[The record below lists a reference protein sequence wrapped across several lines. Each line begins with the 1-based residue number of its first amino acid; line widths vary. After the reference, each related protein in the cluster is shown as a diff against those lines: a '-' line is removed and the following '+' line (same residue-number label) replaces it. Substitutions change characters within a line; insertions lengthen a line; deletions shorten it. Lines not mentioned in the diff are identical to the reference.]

1 MQRLADVRHAHAVL
15 QWDQE
20 TYLPQRGAAFR
31 GRQLSTLSEL
41 AHGLFSEDALGN
53 LLQELQTKN
62 DLSPE
67 ESRNVALSWED
78 YSKAKKYTPD
88 FVRRL
93 SDQTHKAF
101 HAWMDARKQ
110 NAFAPFEKDL
120 DALISLKREEADLLG
135 YDGHPYN
142 ALLNEFERGATVGFL
157 DETFA
162 NLLPSLQR
170 ILQQIAARPQVDASF
185 LHQHFAKEEQW
196 AWGMDLLKKLNFD
209 FEAGRQ
215 DLSEHPF
222 STSFNPQDVR
232 ITTRIDENDFGNMTW
247 SCIHEAGH
255 ALYEQGLPEPA
266 YGLPLGEA
274 CSYSIH
280 ESQSRLWENNV
291 GRGHTFWKAHYPKLQ
306 HRFPAQFQ
314 NVTLDQFYKGINQ
327 VQPSLIR
334 TEADEITY
342 HFHVYIRYEL
352 EKRLLDRSLTTQDV
366 PRYWQEAYRNWMNIT
381 VPDDKQGC
389 LQDVHWSHGS
399 FGYFPTYSLGS
410 FYAAQFY
417 AQAKKNLPGLEEE
430 LSKGNTQP
438 LLQWLRQG
446 VHRWGRFFES
456 NDLCRNLT
464 GKPLDVSYFTDYIL
478 EKYGTI
484 YNL

>member
-20 TYLPQRGAAFR
+20 TYLPKKGAHFR
-31 GRQLSTLSEL
+31 GQQLSTLSEL
-41 AHGLFSEDALGN
+41 AHGLFSEEALGN
-53 LLQELQTKN
+53 LLQELLSKN
-62 DLSPE
+62 DLTPE
-67 ESRNVALSWED
+67 QKRNVVLSWDD
-78 YSKAKKYTPD
+78 YSKNKKFTPD

-93 SDQTHKAF
+93 SDQINKAF
-101 HAWMDARKQ
+101 HAWIEARKE
-110 NAFAPFEKDL
+110 NTFALFEKDL
-120 DALISLKREEADLLG
+120 EALVLLKREEADLLG
-135 YDGHPYN
+135 YEGHPYN
-142 ALLNEFERGATVGFL
+142 ALLDEFEKGATVSFL
-157 DETFA
+157 DQIFT
-162 NLLPSLQR
+162 NLLPSLQNLLQR
-170 ILQQIAARPQVDASF
+170 IEAKPQVVDAF
-185 LHQHFAKEEQW
+185 LKQHFPKDEQW
-196 AWGMDLLKKLNFD
+196 AWGMDLLKSLSFD

-215 DLSEHPF
+215 DISEHPF
-222 STSFNPQDVR
+222 STSFNPGDVR
-232 ITTRIDENDFGNMTW
+232 ITTRIDEADFGNMTW

-255 ALYEQGLPEPA
+255 ALYEQGLPENQ

-280 ESQSRLWENNV
+280 ESQSRLWENQV
-291 GRGHTFWKAHYPKLQ
+291 GRGLAFWEAHYPALQ
-306 HRFPAQFQ
+306 ERFPKQFGP
-314 NVTLDQFYKGINQ
+314 VSLEQFYKGINK

-342 HFHVYIRYEL
+342 HFHVYIRYDL
-352 EKRLLDRSLTTQDV
+352 EKRLLEGSLKTNDIPQ
-366 PRYWQEAYRNWMNIT
+366 YWQEQYQYWMNVT
-381 VPDDKQGC
+381 VPDDKRGC

-417 AQAKKNLPGLEEE
+417 AQARQEITNLE
-430 LSKGNTQP
+430 LTIRSGNTKP

-446 VHRWGRFFES
+446 IHKKGKFFTS
-456 NDLCRNLT
+456 ADLCQHLT
-464 GKPLDVSYFTDYIL
+464 GKPLDVALFMSHVL